1 MWCHLR
7 LLCNGT
13 TCCATSAEGEAE
25 AEGHSAEAEGHS
37 EAEGGWTST
46 RPSATII
53 EAIFDTIAFTTGPGG
68 SIGI

>member
-7 LLCNGT
+7 LCNGT

-25 AEGHSAEAEGHS
+25 AEVHSS
-37 EAEGGWTST
+37 EIVHEGGWTST

-53 EAIFDTIAFTTGPGG
+53 EAIFDTSAFTTGPGG